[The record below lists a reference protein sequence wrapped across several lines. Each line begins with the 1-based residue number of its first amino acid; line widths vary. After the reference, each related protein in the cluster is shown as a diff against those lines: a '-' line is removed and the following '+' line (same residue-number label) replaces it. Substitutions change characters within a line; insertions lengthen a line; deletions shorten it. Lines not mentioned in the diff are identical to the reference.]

1 MCAYTCM
8 QFLSWFLVCCLTQNF
23 ACLNYILQLQNPGD
37 CWTFWKLCQQLR
49 SLKLIKFPSMFWKLI
64 VRSVQWRICFPFMF
78 LVVIQPVVRSESFE
92 WKSKIIT
99 VVTNHT
105 PILGLCPDKRRYEA
119 WCLKDYFWQ
128 NTASASK
135 NRCLV
140 LWVCWMSVLFWE
152 EFQAP
157 KWKREQ
163 TAVHMHTKTGNLLV
177 DAEFISALWGKA
189 RTFLL
194 ILPHLCA
201 LTAGSCL
208 FTESLL

>member
-1 MCAYTCM
+1 MCAYTCN
-8 QFLSWFLVCCLTQNF
+8 FSHDFWSVAWPKTLHVLIIFYNCKTQET
-23 ACLNYILQLQNPGD
+23 AEPS
-37 CWTFWKLCQQLR
+37 WKLCQQLR

-64 VRSVQWRICFPFMF
+64 VRSVQWRICFLFMF

-105 PILGLCPDKRRYEA
+105 PILGLCPDKRRYED

-140 LWVCWMSVLFWE
+140 LWVCWTSVLFWE

-157 KWKREQ
+157 KCKREQ

-177 DAEFISALWGKA
+177 DAEFISAL
-189 RTFLL
+189 
-194 ILPHLCA
+194 
-201 LTAGSCL
+201 
-208 FTESLL
+208 